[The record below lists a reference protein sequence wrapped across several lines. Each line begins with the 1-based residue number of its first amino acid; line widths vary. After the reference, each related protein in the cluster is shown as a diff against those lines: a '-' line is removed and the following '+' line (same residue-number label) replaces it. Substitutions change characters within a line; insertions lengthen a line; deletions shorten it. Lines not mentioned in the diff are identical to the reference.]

1 MGSVALFLYLK
12 RHGLLRKL
20 LLRFQNTTG
29 AKIIAILGT
38 IFTGL
43 GVIGTTIAFGVIVGF
58 DIHIGALSESGTS
71 LTDRVKIP
79 YTLRGEHDFQSQVW
93 MVFGWAIAV
102 QALYLAGFAML
113 LNGIR
118 KASGDLIF
126 PFLVIDMIGLLLATG
141 ITAWF
146 IVVLICLAFGFY
158 LWDVVYSVFK
168 DFRNSQVRVN

>member
-1 MGSVALFLYLK
+1 MVYYANCCFAFK
-12 RHGLLRKL
+12 
-20 LLRFQNTTG
+20 NTTG

-71 LTDRVKIP
+71 LTDRVQIP
-79 YTLRGEHDFQSQVW
+79 YTLRGEHVFQSQVW

-113 LNGIR
+113 FNGIR

-126 PFLVIDMIGLLLATG
+126 PFLVIDMIGLLVSEKVKYFLKKVA
-141 ITAWF
+141 
-146 IVVLICLAFGFY
+146 
-158 LWDVVYSVFK
+158 
-168 DFRNSQVRVN
+168 